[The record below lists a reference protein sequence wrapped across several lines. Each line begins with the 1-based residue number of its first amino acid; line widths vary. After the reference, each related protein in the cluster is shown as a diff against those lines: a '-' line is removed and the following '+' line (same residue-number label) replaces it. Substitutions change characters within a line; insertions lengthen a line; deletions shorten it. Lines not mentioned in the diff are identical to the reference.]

1 MRADMTTRLASGACW
16 LAAMV
21 FCGLCLGCAGWQD
34 SAYLQG
40 LGRLVPR
47 NAIAMHVGH
56 SPTQAPAWQPRVR
69 RLRSC
74 VLTMTSEPGSSER
87 SGRGGRQRPE
97 NVGKQIQNQPDGG
110 EASMGRGSVLRGGYR
125 TGGRGGERGGGGGG
139 GEQAAQRAARGAFAG
154 PRPTAEQ
161 IALNQALASCMAPAN
176 VLATFEDAVHHG
188 AAPSTVNLVTAL
200 HRVAKTLT
208 PAKDTAAL
216 RANPDALVRSIARIA
231 CHNSPGALARPAAS
245 R

>member
-1 MRADMTTRLASGACW
+1 MTTRLASGACW

-125 TGGRGGERGGGGGG
+125 TGGRGRERGRGRGGGRASG
-139 GEQAAQRAARGAFAG
+139 AARRPGCLCWPAADCRTDCAESGACVLHGAG
-154 PRPTAEQ
+154 ERAGHVRGRRAPWRRTKHGEPR
-161 IALNQALASCMAPAN
+161 
-176 VLATFEDAVHHG
+176 HG
-188 AAPSTVNLVTAL
+188 AAPRRQDAHTRQGHGRAACEPRCTCQVNRP
-200 HRVAKTLT
+200 HRL
-208 PAKDTAAL
+208 PQF
-216 RANPDALVRSIARIA
+216 PRSSSAPR
-231 CHNSPGALARPAAS
+231 R
-245 R
+245 